1 MVLRQEEWCTA
12 SWQKPPVSSASEAK
26 LPNWRAQELLQ
37 REGWALLHS
46 GSNSCWGGRH
56 RTERTF
62 QVVLLCSYSSSVP
75 VRPLEAKGDWWFTC
89 SGPCHSQQRPTQSFQ
104 VPAQCRM
111 PQALSEPEDKIH
123 FCFLLSLCTA
133 LFYRWNKHFKERMK
147 KEGMVMCLL
156 KNKSLRDPLWGR

>member
-75 VRPLEAKGDWWFTC
+75 VRPLEAKGDGSRAQVLATHSKDPHRVSRFLPNA
-89 SGPCHSQQRPTQSFQ
+89 GCHRHWVNQ
-104 VPAQCRM
+104 
-111 PQALSEPEDKIH
+111 KIKYTSV
-123 FCFLLSLCTA
+123 FCFLSVLLYFTDEISILKREWSKKGWLCVC
-133 LFYRWNKHFKERMK
+133 WKIK
-147 KEGMVMCLL
+147 V
-156 KNKSLRDPLWGR
+156 